1 MPLHNIAI
9 MSTVPPKVKKS
20 QCCQLDDDAQ
30 LLGDVK
36 EIQKKPRREQL
47 IAEQLKDEQG
57 RLKELDKNE
66 REELE
71 ARSFLASFTDGKCE
85 YDEEGECICDKY
97 FAAMLIFHYEPT
109 LLLYYVSIKQRLL
122 GITQI

>member
-1 MPLHNIAI
+1 MPLDNIAI

-20 QCCQLDDDAQ
+20 RCCQLDDDAQ

-36 EIQKKPRREQL
+36 EIEKKPRREQL

-71 ARSFLASFTDGKCE
+71 ARSFLASFTRGKCE
-85 YDEEGECICDKY
+85 YDEEGECICKKY

-109 LLLYYVSIKQRLL
+109 LLFILCVN
-122 GITQI
+122 